1 MFQSLGAIW
10 EQMDTLE
17 RAKGV
22 LHARVRVY
30 NGVVCESAALR
41 RRIETS
47 QGEVTALRGL
57 WSYTSSGG
65 RLAVGEGASST
76 EAAERKLELGLQG
89 QLAAQQAAAQGL
101 AFRRQQYSFMQ
112 ARLEGNLEAFAQYL
126 LTLEATLQ

>member
-1 MFQSLGAIW
+1 
-10 EQMDTLE
+10 MDTLE

-41 RRIETS
+41 RRIEAS

-57 WSYTSSGG
+57 WSYTSGG
-65 RLAVGEGASST
+65 RLAVGEGSSST